1 MPALRSRP
9 AMPPALLPP
18 RDFPH
23 PAAPAPPRQA
33 LLEDV
38 AAANTQHS
46 VAAAAHAEVLD
57 SLAELHAARLA
68 ALRGRFDGDLAAM
81 AREFEG

>member
-1 MPALRSRP
+1 M
-9 AMPPALLPP
+9 
-18 RDFPH
+18 
-23 PAAPAPPRQA
+23 

-38 AAANTQHS
+38 ASANTQHS

-68 ALRGRFDGDLAAM
+68 ALRARFDGDLAAM
-81 AREFEG
+81 GREFEGWGASSGEVSIGRDECRHCTRG